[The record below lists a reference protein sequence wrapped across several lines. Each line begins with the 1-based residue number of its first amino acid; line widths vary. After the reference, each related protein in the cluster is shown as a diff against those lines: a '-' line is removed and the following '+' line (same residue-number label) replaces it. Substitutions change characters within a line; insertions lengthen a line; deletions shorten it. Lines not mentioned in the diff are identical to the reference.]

1 MRVLHVD
8 SGREYRGGQDQV
20 RLLARELAREPDV
33 EQRVVT
39 KRASELARRTAAD
52 GITVREVPWAMG
64 LDPRAAWLIAV
75 EALAWP
81 PDIIHAHNAHAVT
94 LAVWARRFLG
104 LAGRAPRLVATRR
117 VVFPVG
123 RRSAL
128 RRADAVIAISE
139 AARAALLAA
148 GFPPGEVRVVR
159 SGIDPDEIRRAA
171 APPFAIRESLGLP
184 RGTRLVANVA
194 ALEPPKDQRTLLLA
208 AHTARSSCSDM
219 HWIIA
224 GDGPERDALDV
235 EVRRLGLVD
244 RVHLLGHVARADALL
259 AECDVVVMSSRAEG
273 LGTVVLHAL
282 ALGKPVVATAAGGL
296 PEVVP
301 SDWIVPVG
309 DAAALARKV
318 IKALDHPSHFPLPAQ
333 FTASAMAAG
342 VLAVYRS
349 LV

>member
-1 MRVLHVD
+1 M
-8 SGREYRGGQDQV
+8 

-33 EQRVVT
+33 EQRLVT
-39 KRASELARRTAAD
+39 KRASELARRTAAA
-52 GITVREVPWAMG
+52 GVPVREVPWAMG
-64 LDPRAAWLIAV
+64 LDPRASWRIAV

-81 PDIIHAHNAHAVT
+81 PDVIHAHNAHAVT
-94 LAVWARRFLG
+94 LAVWARRFLA
-104 LAGRAPRLVATRR
+104 LAGRAPLPRLVATRR

-128 RRADAVIAISE
+128 RHADSVIAISE
-139 AARAALLAA
+139 AARAALLAT
-148 GFPPGEVRVVR
+148 GFPPGEVRVVQ

-171 APPFAIRESLGLP
+171 VPPLAIRESLGLP
-184 RGTRLVANVA
+184 GGRGTPLVANVA
-194 ALEPPKDQRTLLLA
+194 ALERPKDQRTLLLA
-208 AHTARSSCSDM
+208 AHTARSSCPDL

-224 GDGPERDALDV
+224 GDGPERGALDV
-235 EVRRLGLVD
+235 EIRRLGLVD

-259 AECDVVVMSSRAEG
+259 AESDVVVMSSRAEG

-301 SDWIVPVG
+301 SEWIVPVG

-318 IKALDHPSHFPLPAQ
+318 MQALDRPSHFPLPAQ

>member
-1 MRVLHVD
+1 M
-8 SGREYRGGQDQV
+8 

-33 EQRVVT
+33 EQRLVT
-39 KRASELARRTAAD
+39 KRASELARRAAAA
-52 GITVREVPWAMG
+52 GVTVREVPWAMG
-64 LDPRAAWLIAV
+64 LDPRASWRIAV

-81 PDIIHAHNAHAVT
+81 PDVIHAHNAHAVT

-104 LAGRAPRLVATRR
+104 LAGRGPPPLPRLVATRR

-128 RRADAVIAISE
+128 RYADSVIAISE
-139 AARAALLAA
+139 AARATLLAA
-148 GFPPGEVRVVR
+148 GFPPEEVRVVR

-171 APPFAIRESLGLP
+171 APPLAIRESLGLP
-184 RGTRLVANVA
+184 EGTLLVANVA
-194 ALEPPKDQRTLLLA
+194 ALERPKDQRTLLLA
-208 AHTARSSCSDM
+208 AHTARSSCPDL

-224 GDGPERDALDV
+224 GDGPERGALDV

-244 RVHLLGHVARADALL
+244 RVHLLGHVVRADALL
-259 AECDVVVMSSRAEG
+259 AESDVVVMSSRAEG

-296 PEVVP
+296 PEIVP
-301 SDWIVPVG
+301 SEWIVPVG

-318 IKALDHPSHFPLPAQ
+318 IQALDHHPHVPLPAQ
-333 FTASAMAAG
+333 FTASAMATG